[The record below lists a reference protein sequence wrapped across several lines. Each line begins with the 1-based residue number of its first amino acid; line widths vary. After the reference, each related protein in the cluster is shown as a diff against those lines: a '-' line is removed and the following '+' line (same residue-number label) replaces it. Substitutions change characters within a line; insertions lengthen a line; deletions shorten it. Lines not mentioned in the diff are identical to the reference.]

1 MQSPPVSLITLPDSD
16 PASVLAWEEALL
28 DASDIDSGTPM
39 IWFWESPTWW
49 VVVGYGQRVGREVDE
64 AACRREGVPVYRRC
78 TGGGTVLQGPGC
90 LNYGVVLPWDADGP
104 LATIASTNAW
114 VMQRQCVAVAP
125 LLTGEVSVRGHTDL
139 AWNGRKISGNA
150 QRRRRSALLF
160 HGSFLCDLDLDR
172 MERYLRMPS
181 AVPDYREGRTHR
193 SFVVNTGLDPARI
206 REALLMA
213 WGAKPAAEALP
224 FDRWRILRDGP
235 YSDPAWHAGR

>member
-1 MQSPPVSLITLPDSD
+1 MQSSPVSLITLPDSD
-16 PASVLAWEEALL
+16 PVSVLAWEEALL
-28 DASDIDSGTPM
+28 DAVDNDISCPV

-64 AACRREGVPVYRRC
+64 AACRRDGVPVYRRC

-114 VMQRQCVAVAP
+114 VMQRQRAAMAP
-125 LLTGEVSVRGHTDL
+125 LLDGEVAVRGHTDL

-160 HGSFLCDLDLDR
+160 HGSFLCNLDLDR
-172 MERYLRMPS
+172 MERYLQMPS
-181 AVPDYREGRTHR
+181 AVPDYRNGRTHR

-206 REALLMA
+206 GEALLSV
-213 WGAKPAAEALP
+213 WGAKPALVPLP
-224 FDRWRILRDGP
+224 HARWESLRIGRYAD
-235 YSDPAWHAGR
+235 SSWHAGR